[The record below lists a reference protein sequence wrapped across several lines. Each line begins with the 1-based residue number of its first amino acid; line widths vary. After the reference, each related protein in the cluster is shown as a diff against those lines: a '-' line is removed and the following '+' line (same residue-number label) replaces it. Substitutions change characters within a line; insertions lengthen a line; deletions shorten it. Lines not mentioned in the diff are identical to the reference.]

1 LAKGLAEEII
11 IRRNSTSQNLMSRDN
26 GSQPGKRF
34 GFAGYLLAGIPFFA
48 VSFGVCFANR
58 DEPVVFGFPFL
69 LSYLIFWIWT
79 TPLFLWLADRSA
91 RQ

>member
-1 LAKGLAEEII
+1 MNKDNIAPTEA
-11 IRRNSTSQNLMSRDN
+11 SRH
-26 GSQPGKRF
+26 SSLRPGKRL
-34 GFAGYLLAGIPFFA
+34 GSVAYLLAGIPFFA

-58 DEPVVFGFPFL
+58 DEPVWFGFPFL
-69 LSYLIFWIWT
+69 LTYLIFWIFA

>member
-1 LAKGLAEEII
+1 MNGD
-11 IRRNSTSQNLMSRDN
+11 NSP
-26 GSQPGKRF
+26 QPGKRL
-34 GFAGYLLAGIPFFA
+34 GPIAYLLAGIPFFA

-58 DEPVVFGFPFL
+58 DEPVLLGFPFL
-69 LSYLIFWIWT
+69 LTYLIFWICA